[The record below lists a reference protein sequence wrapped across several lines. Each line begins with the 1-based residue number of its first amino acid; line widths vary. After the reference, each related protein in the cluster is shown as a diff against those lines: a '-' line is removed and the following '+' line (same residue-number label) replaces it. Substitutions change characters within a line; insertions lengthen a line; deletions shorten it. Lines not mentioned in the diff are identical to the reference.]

1 MPILPETLHRMV
13 PSKPVEAWE
22 AGTRL
27 GLTKDRILFLDDT
40 KLALLSDR
48 FTVPDWISYKVAF
61 SLGDI
66 LISIGIVVLL
76 WSLSQEQ

>member
-1 MPILPETLHRMV
+1 MPILPETLHRLV
-13 PSKPVEAWE
+13 PSKPSEAWE
-22 AGTRL
+22 VNTRL
-27 GLTKDRILFLDDT
+27 GLTKDRILALKDT

-48 FTVPDWISYKVAF
+48 FIVPDWIPYKVAF
-61 SLGDI
+61 SLGDV